1 MFFEIIKASIFG
13 IVEGITEWLP
23 ISSTGHLI
31 LVEQFLKL
39 KEVSP
44 DFWNMFQVVIQLGAI
59 LAVVLLYLKK
69 IWPFTTNKEKAI
81 KKTGVLS
88 YLNKDIMSLWGK
100 ILVACVPAAVI
111 GLLFDEVFEKLFY
124 NPFCIAIAL
133 IVFGIAFIV
142 IENRRQ
148 NKKNKKDSID
158 KITYKDALIIGCF
171 QLLAA
176 IFPGTSRSGA
186 TIIGSL
192 LLGLSRPNAAEFTFY
207 LAIPTM
213 FGASLLKLLKFGL
226 SFTGTELAVL
236 LVAMIVS
243 FIVSIIVIKFLMNYI
258 KKHDFKVFGYYRIIL
273 GIIVL
278 LYFGL
283 LNK

>member
-1 MFFEIIKASIFG
+1 MGLEIIKAIIFG

-31 LVEQFLKL
+31 LVEQFIKF

-44 DFWNMFQVVIQLGAI
+44 DFWNMFEVVIQFGAI
-59 LAVVLLYLKK
+59 LAVVILYFKN
-69 IWPFTTNKEKAI
+69 IWPFTKDKDKAI
-81 KKTGVLS
+81 SKTGVMS
-88 YLNKDIMSLWGK
+88 YLNKDIMNLWGK
-100 ILVACVPAAVI
+100 ILVACIPTAIVGI
-111 GLLFDEVFEKLFY
+111 LFNDFFEALFY
-124 NPFCIAIAL
+124 NPVCIAIAL

-142 IENRRQ
+142 IENR
-148 NKKNKKDSID
+148 KKDKQGKKETNSQ
-158 KITYKDALIIGCF
+158 ITYKDALIIGIF

-186 TIIGSL
+186 TIIGGL
-192 LLGLSRPNAAEFTFY
+192 LLGLSRANAAEFTFY

-213 FGASLLKLLKFGL
+213 FGASLLKLAKFGL
-226 SFTGTELAVL
+226 AFSSIELAVL
-236 LVAMIVS
+236 LVGMLVS
-243 FIVSIIVIKFLMNYI
+243 FFVSIFVIKFLMSYI

-278 LYFGL
+278 LYFFFT
-283 LNK
+283 KV